1 MARID
6 IAQKTQISAATVT
19 SITAELLE
27 AGLIEEI
34 ARDPEGEGLK
44 RGRPRV
50 DLKVRGSSHLV
61 AGMKFS
67 NNKVTVA
74 ILDFEGSE
82 MGHYEHR
89 LPNPSF
95 SPKDFAK
102 LTEEVLDAATRRCGL
117 NIEDLSGVGIG
128 LAGIVDAPKGFVHW
142 SPQLSERNV
151 DLRQKISD
159 MLALPVFLDNDA
171 NLVAMAEQ
179 WFGYARSVSDF
190 IVITVEHG
198 VGMGIVIDGQVYRGT
213 RGCGAEFG
221 HTKVQLDGA
230 LCRCGQ
236 RGCLEAYL
244 ADYALLREANIGVED
259 GDQETSEEKLLA
271 LFARAKEGDETAQTI
286 FDKAGRMFA
295 MGLANL
301 VNIFDPSLIIL
312 SGERMQFE
320 YLYEEQ
326 VIEQMR
332 RSVVQVDT
340 APPEVRIHAWGDLMW
355 AKGAAAYAM
364 EGVTE
369 IALNEIADQHKT

>member
-213 RGCGAEFG
+213 RGSLPVR
-221 HTKVQLDGA
+221 TK
-230 LCRCGQ
+230 
-236 RGCLEAYL
+236 
-244 ADYALLREANIGVED
+244 
-259 GDQETSEEKLLA
+259 
-271 LFARAKEGDETAQTI
+271 
-286 FDKAGRMFA
+286 
-295 MGLANL
+295 GL
-301 VNIFDPSLIIL
+301 P
-312 SGERMQFE
+312 
-320 YLYEEQ
+320 
-326 VIEQMR
+326 
-332 RSVVQVDT
+332 
-340 APPEVRIHAWGDLMW
+340 
-355 AKGAAAYAM
+355 
-364 EGVTE
+364 
-369 IALNEIADQHKT
+369 